1 MAVMATTE
9 APNIPAVS
17 VREWIQGVIKQDE
30 IDRYLKDDKCFID
43 EAQIWRHLEQNANPD
58 PARIKDIIAKSRALH
73 RLEPD
78 ETAALLHCTD
88 EDLWQEIYETGLQIK
103 QEVYGR
109 RIVFFAP
116 LYVANLCVNNCAY
129 CGYRS
134 ENEAI
139 VRGALTMDGLRDE
152 VRALVSKGHKR
163 LIMVYGEHPCS
174 DADYIAETIRTAYET
189 KVDNGEIRRVNINA
203 APLSIEDF
211 AKLHEVGI
219 GTYQV
224 FQETYHR
231 PTYERLHPQNT
242 LKGNY
247 LWRLYALHRAQE
259 AGIDDVAIGALI
271 GLYDYRFEVMGLLMH
286 AIDLEERFDG
296 VGPHTIS
303 FPRLEP
309 AVNTPWL
316 ENPQYKV
323 ADDQFKKLV
332 ATIRLSVPYTGMI
345 LTCRE
350 NPQLRRDVMMVGCT
364 QLDAGSNIAIGGYA
378 AEQEAGEKQQFMLSD
393 NRSLDEV
400 IHELAQMG
408 MITSFCT
415 AGYRCGRTGEYFM
428 KIAKAGK
435 VHCMCMPN
443 AILTFQEYL
452 EDYASPETKAIGAK
466 LVQEELERLPVAEL
480 REHVKGLLNRVKA
493 GERDLY
499 I

>member
-1 MAVMATTE
+1 MATDMAIE
-9 APNIPAVS
+9 PPRQLQSWVDGAI
-17 VREWIQGVIKQDE
+17 RQDE
-30 IDRYLKDDKCFID
+30 IDRYLVDGECFID
-43 EAQIWRHLEQNANPD
+43 ADAIERLLAENMDPD
-58 PARIKDIIAKSRALH
+58 VGRIRDIIAKSAALQ

-78 ETAALLHCTD
+78 ETAALLQCED
-88 EDLWQEIYETGLQIK
+88 DDLWEEIYATGLRIK
-103 QEVYGR
+103 QGVYGR

-129 CGYRS
+129 CGFRR
-134 ENEAI
+134 ENGEVI
-139 VRGALTMDGLRDE
+139 RKRLGGDE
-152 VRALVSKGHKR
+152 VRAEIEALVDRGHKR
-163 LIMVYGEHPCS
+163 LIMVYGEHPS
-174 DADYIAETIRTAYET
+174 TSADYIAETIRIAYET
-189 KVDNGEIRRVNINA
+189 EVGRGQIRRVNVNA
-203 APLSIEDF
+203 APMRIADLE
-211 AKLHEVGI
+211 KLREIGI

-231 PTYERLHPQNT
+231 PTYEALHPQNT
-242 LKGNY
+242 IKGNY

-259 AGIDDVAIGALI
+259 AGVDDVAIGALF
-271 GLYDYRFEVMGLLMH
+271 GLYDRKFEVMGLLMH
-286 AIDLEERFDG
+286 AIDLERRFGG

-309 AVNTPWL
+309 AVNTPWV
-316 ENPQYKV
+316 ETPRHQV
-323 ADDQFKKLV
+323 SDDQFKKLV

-350 NPQLRRDVMMVGCT
+350 SAELRREVLAVGCT
-364 QLDAGSNIAIGGYA
+364 QVDAGSNISIGGYA
-378 AEQEAGEKQQFMLSD
+378 AEQAEGEKQQFMLSD

-400 IHELAQMG
+400 VRELAEMG

-452 EDYASPETKAIGAK
+452 DDYASPETRAVGQRLI
-466 LVQEELERLPVAEL
+466 EEEIQRLPVEAVKS
-480 REHVKGLLNRVKA
+480 HVRGLLARIAA

-499 I
+499 V

>member
-1 MAVMATTE
+1 MGATIE
-9 APNIPAVS
+9 QQEISPKVQ
-17 VREWIQGVIKQDE
+17 EWIDSVIKQDE
-30 IDRYLKDDKCFID
+30 IDRYLEDGKCFID
-43 EAQIWRHLEQNANPD
+43 EAAIWRYLEENSKPD
-58 PARIKDIIAKSRALH
+58 DARIRDIIAKSRALQ

-78 ETAALLHCTD
+78 ETAALLHCTND
-88 EDLWQEIYETGLQIK
+88 DLWEEIYAAGLEIK

-129 CGYRS
+129 CGFRRDNKAQ
-134 ENEAI
+134 ERKCLGHDE
-139 VRGALTMDGLRDE
+139 LRDE
-152 VRALVSKGHKR
+152 IRALVSAGHKR
-163 LIMVYGEHPCS
+163 LIMVYGEHPKTG
-174 DADYIAETIRTAYET
+174 ADFIADSIRIAYET
-189 KVDNGEIRRVNINA
+189 KVDNGEIRRANVNA
-203 APLSIEDF
+203 APMCIEDLR
-211 AKLHEVGI
+211 KLHEVGI

-231 PTYERLHPQNT
+231 PTYEKLHPRGT
-242 LKGNY
+242 IKGNY

-259 AGIDDVAIGALI
+259 AGVDDVAIGALF
-271 GLYDYRFEVMGLLMH
+271 GLYDHRFEVMGLLMH
-286 AIDLEERFDG
+286 AIDLEKRFDG

-316 ENPQYKV
+316 ENPEHKIR
-323 ADDQFKKLV
+323 DDQFKKLV

-350 NPQLRRDVMMVGCT
+350 TPDMRKDVLMVGCT
-364 QLDAGSNIAIGGYA
+364 QIDAGSNIAIGGYKA
-378 AEQEAGEKQQFMLSD
+378 AAIASEKQQFILSD

-400 IHELAQMG
+400 IRQLAEMG
-408 MITSFCT
+408 LITSFCT

-452 EDYASPETKAIGAK
+452 EDFASPETRAVGETLIEQEIEQ
-466 LVQEELERLPVAEL
+466 LPVQELKD
-480 REHVKGLLNRVKA
+480 HVRGLLARVKT